1 MLPEIGA
8 GAGHDDAQLVGVVPG
23 ELGCLGG
30 ARQLDRAFRAAH
42 AAFAVGDQRKQRR
55 LAAHPPGGTQFGQRL
70 GPVAAVV
77 GRDTDGLAHRGDA
90 AGSGAGGAG
99 VGQRGL
105 GVLVEEFAGGDE
117 MPCHDVCRGA
127 IQSREFASDFGRQL
141 LGFDVG
147 GNRRTLGPRRFT
159 VGFRLGTA
167 SALGPRGARRRTPGT
182 APVAAALPV
191 LDHVCLSTLICQS
204 RQFKNSIVEL
214 RRI

>member
-1 MLPEIGA
+1 MLPEVGA
-8 GAGHDDAQLVGVVPG
+8 GAGHDDAQLIGVVPG
-23 ELGCLGG
+23 ELGGLGG
-30 ARQLDRAFRAAH
+30 AGQLDRAFRAAD

-55 LAAHPPGGTQFGQRL
+55 LAAHPAGRTQFGQRL

-77 GRDTDGLAHRGDA
+77 GRDADGLANRGDA

-99 VGQRGL
+99 VSQRGL

-117 MPCHDVCRGA
+117 MPRHDVGRGA

-159 VGFRLGTA
+159 VGFGLGA
-167 SALGPRGARRRTPGT
+167 AGALGPRGARRRTPGT

-214 RRI
+214 WRI